1 MEANLGF
8 PAENYVRDRCS
19 RKVCIIIINE
29 NYEKVTWF
37 LTSRKRRTH
46 THTLFMVRKPIC
58 LGGAQGIRQ
67 MPTHMFQYRPRLTS
81 PAMLPH
87 QSNSKFRVSVEQ
99 TSGDVRWLYNNRSHQ
114 LFSARSTA
122 HRVCTRWVSFSIFF
136 SPFFLA
142 HIFLPI
148 LHGPNA
154 HPGPSISF
162 HEGWGQVISI
172 MLPSRLMIILKHK
185 CVMNIMLNSVESWR
199 TTWFARHFGIDN
211 VLNLLEALK
220 ELGELSGVTLVL
232 TWGYIRQVLQRSVD
246 ATAAAGHP
254 KAAEGCPKVT
264 EKTAAAKRECSEC
277 LGTRNISRCYNILR
291 TTGICICRFYII
303 LII

>member
-19 RKVCIIIINE
+19 RKVYIIIINE

-46 THTLFMVRKPIC
+46 THIIYGQETFC

-122 HRVCTRWVSFSIFF
+122 HSVCTRWVSFSIFF

-162 HEGWGQVISI
+162 HEGWGQVILCYLLVLWLFWNI
-172 MLPSRLMIILKHK
+172 NVWWIL
-185 CVMNIMLNSVESWR
+185 CWTPLNPDAPLGSPGTSGSTMFWTSWR
-199 TTWFARHFGIDN
+199 P
-211 VLNLLEALK
+211 L
-220 ELGELSGVTLVL
+220 
-232 TWGYIRQVLQRSVD
+232 RSWVSSV
-246 ATAAAGHP
+246 GLRS
-254 KAAEGCPKVT
+254 CW
-264 EKTAAAKRECSEC
+264 RED
-277 LGTRNISRCYNILR
+277 T
-291 TTGICICRFYII
+291 
-303 LII
+303 